1 MINYNALKVDGLKDV
16 LEAIAT
22 ACKQLDIDFF
32 LVGAVARN
40 IWYANSSK
48 QLRGTEDIDFGIY
61 VPDQE
66 TYKKLK
72 DYLIKNYNYTYAND
86 NAFGLN
92 TPDGKR
98 IDLLPFGEIANGGEV
113 IMEGRGMTRIKLDGF
128 EEAYKDGSV
137 KTIIENETYK
147 SCSIPGIVILKL
159 IAYDDRPDRRIKD
172 IKDIVQICIHFPEI
186 EREIIWTEHNDLNN
200 GDISHDDLSLIV
212 LGRLMKKIMASNE
225 MLTKRIIHII
235 NQAINGDSGILE
247 HMIVD
252 RMTETLDDKAAILKL
267 IKRGITHFF

>member
-1 MINYNALKVDGLKDV
+1 MINYDALKVDGLKDV

-22 ACKQLDIDFF
+22 ACSQLDIDFF

-40 IWYANSSK
+40 IWYANSNK
-48 QLRGTEDIDFGIY
+48 KIRGTEDIDFGIY
-61 VPDQE
+61 VPDQK
-66 TYKKLK
+66 TYNKLK
-72 DYLIKNYNYTYAND
+72 NHLIQKYDYIQAYD
-86 NAFGLN
+86 NVFGLN

-98 IDLLPFGEIANGGEV
+98 IDLLPFGEIANDGEV
-113 IMEGRGMTRIKLDGF
+113 IMEGKGMTRIKLDGF

-137 KTIIENETYK
+137 KTKIENETYK

-172 IKDIVQICIHFPEI
+172 IKDIVQICVHFPEI

-200 GDISHDDLSLIV
+200 REISHDEISLIV
-212 LGRLMKKIMASNE
+212 LGRLMKKIMASNAA
-225 MLTKRIIHII
+225 LTQRIIHII
-235 NQAINGDSGILE
+235 DGALNGDSDIVE

-252 RMTETLDDKAAILKL
+252 RMTETLDDKAAILEL
-267 IKRGITHFF
+267 IKRGITE